1 MLRFGTIMVA
11 ALLLA
16 AVAAPANGHESS
28 APPPPPKAEKPA
40 LPIKFY
46 QTKRGMVLADDK
58 GMTLY
63 YFDRDDTG
71 NKSTCDGKCTEK
83 WIPLAASDDAKAL
96 GDFTVIV
103 RSDKTKMWA
112 YRYRPLYTS
121 RDDQAPGDTNG
132 ADPSNLWH
140 IARPAN

>member
-1 MLRFGTIMVA
+1 MFRLLIAAA
-11 ALLLA
+11 ALLLFA
-16 AVAAPANGHESS
+16 TQVLAHGSEAT
-28 APPPPPKAEKPA
+28 APPPAKVEAPPVTLGK
-40 LPIKFY
+40 
-46 QTKRGMVLADDK
+46 TKKGTVLADAR

-71 NKSTCDGKCTEK
+71 NTSNCDGACAQK
-83 WIPLAASDDAKAL
+83 WIPLAASKNAPPS

-103 RSDKTKMWA
+103 RSDGRAMWA

-121 RDDQAPGDTNG
+121 GDDKAPGDTNG
-132 ADPSNLWH
+132 FDPQNLWH

>member
-1 MLRFGTIMVA
+1 MLRFGMIMVA

-16 AVAAPANGHESS
+16 AVEAPANGHELEP
-28 APPPPPKAEKPA
+28 APPPKAEKPA
-40 LPIKFY
+40 VPIKIY
-46 QTKRGMVLADDK
+46 QTKRGAILADSR

-71 NKSTCDGKCTEK
+71 NKSTCDGKCAEK
-83 WIPLAASDDAKAL
+83 WIPLAASEDATAL

-103 RSDKTKMWA
+103 RSDKSRMWA

-121 RDDQAPGDTNG
+121 REDHAPGDTNG
-132 ADPSNLWH
+132 SDPSNLWH

>member
-1 MLRFGTIMVA
+1 
-11 ALLLA
+11 
-16 AVAAPANGHESS
+16 
-28 APPPPPKAEKPA
+28 
-40 LPIKFY
+40 
-46 QTKRGMVLADDK
+46 MVLADDK

-112 YRYRPLYTS
+112 YRHRPLYTS
-121 RDDQAPGDTNG
+121 REDQAPGDTNG

>member
-1 MLRFGTIMVA
+1 MLRFGTVMVA
-11 ALLLA
+11 AMLLA
-16 AVAAPANGHESS
+16 TGAARGHE
-28 APPPPPKAEKPA
+28 AEPPPKKETPA
-40 LPIKFY
+40 VPIKFSE
-46 QTKRGMVLADDK
+46 TRRGRVLADSR

-83 WIPLAASDDAKAL
+83 WIPLVAADDAKAL
-96 GDFTVIV
+96 GDYTVIV
-103 RSDKTKMWA
+103 RSDKSRMWA

-121 RDDQAPGDTNG
+121 HDDTAPGDTNG
-132 ADPSNLWH
+132 LDPENLWH

>member
-1 MLRFGTIMVA
+1 MFRPGTIMIA

-16 AVAAPANGHESS
+16 AVEAPANGHEAA

-40 LPIKFY
+40 VPIKFY
-46 QTKRGMVLADDK
+46 QTKRGTVLADYS

-103 RSDKTKMWA
+103 RSDKSKMWA

-121 RDDQAPGDTNG
+121 RDDQAPGDING
-132 ADPSNLWH
+132 SDPSNLWH
-140 IARPAN
+140 VARPAN

>member
-1 MLRFGTIMVA
+1 MFRLGTIMMA

-16 AVAAPANGHESS
+16 AVGAPASGHESEP
-28 APPPPPKAEKPA
+28 APPPKAEKPTV
-40 LPIKFY
+40 PIKIY
-46 QTKRGMVLADDK
+46 QTRRGTILADSR

-71 NKSTCDGKCTEK
+71 TTSTCDGKCAEK
-83 WIPLAASDDAKAL
+83 WIPLAASDDATPL

-103 RSDKTKMWA
+103 RSDKSKMWA

-132 ADPSNLWH
+132 SDPSNLWH
-140 IARPAN
+140 VARPAN